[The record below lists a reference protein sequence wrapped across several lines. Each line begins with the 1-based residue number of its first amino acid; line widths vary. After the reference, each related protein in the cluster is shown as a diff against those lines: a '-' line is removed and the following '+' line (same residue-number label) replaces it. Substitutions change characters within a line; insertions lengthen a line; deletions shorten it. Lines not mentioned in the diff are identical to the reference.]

1 MIRCAAVAVVLAG
14 FASGCASAPP
24 EALATV
30 SDGRYVMGTI
40 LEITLVGRDERDL
53 RAALDE
59 LFDLAARLDHR
70 LTIYDPDSDLS
81 LLNRGAGRGPQAVDP
96 EVAEI
101 LRLALDYARLTR
113 GSFDV
118 TVGPLVALWTQ
129 AAERDAPP
137 APGAL
142 ARARSRVGP
151 DVLRTHEDGTVELTQ
166 AGSSVNLGGIAKGY
180 ALDRM
185 LPRLR
190 ARGIHRALLNFGQS
204 STWAFG
210 APPGSEG
217 WRLLIRGP
225 DEGFLGAI
233 RLRDR
238 ALSVSGS
245 LGQWVEIGGRRYGH
259 VLDPRTGQPL
269 TQRRQALVVAPD
281 ATRAEA
287 LSKALLILGEEE
299 GVALVGAQPG
309 CEGLLVD
316 AAGARWMTPGW
327 SQAVAFEP
335 RFEPPPT
342 GRGRESRAD

>member
-1 MIRCAAVAVVLAG
+1 LIRRAALALALAG
-14 FASGCASAPP
+14 LAPGCASATP
-24 EALATV
+24 EELATA
-30 SDGRYVMGTI
+30 SDGRYVMGTV

-53 RAALDE
+53 RSTLDE
-59 LFDLAARLDHR
+59 LFDLAARLERR
-70 LTIYDPDSDLS
+70 LSVTDPDSDLS
-81 LLNRGAGRGPQAVDP
+81 LFNRGAGRGPQAVDP
-96 EVAEI
+96 ELAEI
-101 LRLALDYARLTR
+101 LRLALDHSRLTR

-129 AAERDAPP
+129 AAERGAPP
-137 APGAL
+137 APGVL

-151 DVLRTHEDGTVELTQ
+151 GVLRTHEDGTVELTR
-166 AGSSVNLGGIAKGY
+166 AGSFVDLGGIAKGY
-180 ALDRM
+180 ALDAM

-190 ARGIHRALLNFGQS
+190 ARGIRRALLSFGQS
-204 STWAFG
+204 STWALG

-225 DEGFLGAI
+225 DEGFLGVM

-245 LGQWVEIGGRRYGH
+245 LGQWVEIAGRRYGH
-259 VLDPRTGQPL
+259 VLDPRSGQPL

-281 ATRAEA
+281 ASRAEA

-316 AAGARWMTPGW
+316 AAGGSWMTPGW
-327 SQAVAFEP
+327 DEAVAFESLP
-335 RFEPPPT
+335 
-342 GRGRESRAD
+342 GRGREPGAD